1 MILETSESSNLIGS
15 KYILRMQEGREEGK
29 QSQVTH
35 KSVYIQVIIAIVI
48 FFFLCVVC
56 LVVCVTFEGQC
67 GFLVFRISSFGVCVC
82 VGGVGGGG
90 GFVIFAGGVYRD
102 A

>member
-1 MILETSESSNLIGS
+1 MILETSESSNLLGS

-67 GFLVFRISSFGVCVC
+67 GFLVFRISSFGV
-82 VGGVGGGG
+82 GGGG
-90 GFVIFAGGVYRD
+90 GGGGGGGVCYICLRGV
-102 A
+102 